1 MGRKRGALHARGP
14 VGGGESA
21 SAGVCRSLDIGGALS
36 WSLNV
41 GRTLRRPLDVGRA
54 LSRPLNIGGT
64 LRRPLDVRGPLSTT
78 ATTACGGCL
87 TKTVCLDGRGSR
99 QQGDD
104 RRRDEFRAAR
114 FHGYSA
120 EVNLIGPSFGIGT
133 PPLSRL

>member
-1 MGRKRGALHARGP
+1 LYI
-14 VGGGESA
+14 
-21 SAGVCRSLDIGGALS
+21 CRA
-36 WSLNV
+36 
-41 GRTLRRPLDVGRA
+41 LRRPLNVGGA
-54 LSRPLNIGGT
+54 LSRPLNIGGA
-64 LRRPLDVRGPLSTT
+64 LSRPLNVRGTLSTT
-78 ATTACGGCL
+78 ATTACGSCL
-87 TKTVCLDGRGSR
+87 TKTVGFDGRGSG

>member
-21 SAGVCRSLDIGGALS
+21 SAGVRRSLDIGGALS

-41 GRTLRRPLDVGRA
+41 RWTLRRPLDVGRA
-54 LSRPLNIGGT
+54 LSRPLNIGGA
-64 LRRPLDVRGPLSTT
+64 LRRTLDVRGPLSTT

-87 TKTVCLDGRGSR
+87 TKTVGFDGRGSG
-99 QQGDD
+99 QQSDD
-104 RRRDEFRAAR
+104 RRRDEFRATR

>member
-1 MGRKRGALHARGP
+1 MGWKRGALHSRRP
-14 VGGGESA
+14 VGARESA

-36 WSLNV
+36 WPLNI
-41 GRTLRRPLDVGRA
+41 GRTLRRT
-54 LSRPLNIGGT
+54 LSRSLNIGGT
-64 LRRPLDVRGPLSTT
+64 LRRPLDVRGTLPTA

-87 TKTVCLDGRGSR
+87 TKTVGFDGRGSG

-104 RRRDEFRAAR
+104 RRRDEFRAAG

-120 EVNLIGPSFGIGT
+120 EVNLMGPSFGIGT